1 MSNYTIHFPQL
12 VNQNYYDGEITTRTI
27 EDVQRIWNEINAEEF
42 PSNDITE
49 DLPGLDHRTI
59 SFPLDESMFPSSG
72 EDIVRESIERAIRNM
87 QQTYGGKKLFLD
99 DFRLPEHV
107 SYYKPNEA
115 IYRQEGWDIVANYE
129 EFVEYI
135 SKNGIPD
142 LISFDHDLADEHY
155 TPPEY
160 WENYEKSKEYQESKE
175 YKEKT
180 GKECAEWL
188 VQYCIQKR
196 VSLPQTLIHSQNPVG
211 ADRIKKV
218 LEDGKTTLRG
228 LFRSGTIPRNYLEP
242 LPSTIAE
249 IKARRMGL

>member
-27 EDVQRIWNEINAEEF
+27 QDVQRIWAEINEEEF
-42 PSNDITE
+42 PSNDIIE
-49 DLPGLDHRTI
+49 DLPGLDHITI
-59 SFPLDESMFPSSG
+59 PFPLDESMFTST
-72 EDIVRESIERAIRNM
+72 EDIVRESIERAIRNV
-87 QQTYGGKKLFLD
+87 QGVYNKKKKLFLD

-107 SYYKPNEA
+107 SYYKPNES
-115 IYRQEGWDIVANYE
+115 IYREEGWDIVANYE

-135 SKNGIPD
+135 SKNGLPD

-160 WENYEKSKEYQESKE
+160 WEDYERSKEYQESKE

-188 VQYCIQKR
+188 IQYCIDKK
-196 VSLPQTLIHSQNPVG
+196 VPLPQTLIHSQNPVG
-211 ADRIKKV
+211 ADRIKKT
-218 LEDGKTTLRG
+218 LEDGKITLRS
-228 LFRSGTIPRNYLEP
+228 LFRSGTISRNYLEP

-249 IKARRMGL
+249 IKARRMR